1 MNRIEKHTALLLL
14 TLATL
19 CSCEKDP
26 REQQPAGGKTIHY
39 SATVESGIETRATL
53 NGGNQYV
60 FEEGDRLYVE
70 SIDADAGNL
79 YGILTLVSG
88 ANARTATFEGDLTC
102 VNDFIPVSTT
112 PLSATLIGRYERGVH
127 SFTDGKLNSA
137 RTYRN
142 EYASDLADA
151 VSKYSDFVSTGS
163 PTFGDHSFTLEQKSS
178 FLVFSVKFDP
188 TEVPDATSVT
198 AKVYNDY
205 SGTPE
210 LLRSATV
217 RTTTVGYFTRLNFVA
232 AFPGGSVALSDAA
245 LSVQWGEV
253 APVVF
258 DDISSQALA
267 VNTYYSISR
276 TTIETH
282 NYFHI
287 KATKDGT
294 TVTFK
299 YTDGSV
305 QYSDDPDIPD
315 PWPDYDGRTF
325 SLNKDDVIYFK
336 GTRTECDCNGT
347 TQLFFAN
354 KVCNI
359 GGEIASLLANP
370 NSLADN
376 AFRSAFSNGN
386 SNNTNPAAVTW
397 VNIDTNDPLILPDIT
412 ATNCYREMFRACTSL
427 TSIPDLPATTVSP
440 QCYFNMFRKCT
451 GLTTANIELPAM
463 TLAEDCYRELFRE
476 CSNLTS
482 VPIFPAPVLA
492 ARCYQQMLS
501 KCTSLTS
508 VTCLATDISATDCT
522 LNWMSDVT
530 NDNTHTFYKAS
541 TMTVGQGGWGRGN
554 NGIPSQW
561 LYDNYTPTP

>member
-1 MNRIEKHTALLLL
+1 MFRIEKYTALLLVM
-14 TLATL
+14 LAML
-19 CSCEKDP
+19 WSCEKNERLLP
-26 REQQPAGGKTIHY
+26 PAGGRYIHY
-39 SATVESGIETRATL
+39 SATVEGGLWTRATL
-53 NGGNQYV
+53 NGSNQYV

-70 SIDADAGNL
+70 NTGANAGSL
-79 YGILTLVSG
+79 YGILTLTSG
-88 ANARTATFEGDLTC
+88 AGARTATFEGDLIC
-102 VNDFIPVSTT
+102 LDEFIPNSST
-112 PLSATLIGRYERGVH
+112 PLTATLIGRYERDVH
-127 SFTDGKLNSA
+127 SFTNGKLNSE

-163 PTFGDHSFTLEQKSS
+163 PTFGGHSFTLAQQST

-198 AKVYNDY
+198 VNVYNDY
-205 SGTPE
+205 SGTPQ

-217 RTTTVGYFTRLNFVA
+217 RATAVGYFTRGNFVA
-232 AFPGGSVALSDAA
+232 AFPGGSLALSGAA
-245 LSVQWGEV
+245 FSVQWGEA
-253 APVVF
+253 APVIF
-258 DDISSQALA
+258 NDIAPQALA
-267 VNTYYSISR
+267 VNTYYSIYR

-287 KATKDGT
+287 RATKNAT

-305 QYSDDPDIPD
+305 QFSDDPDIPD

-325 SLNKDDVIYFK
+325 NLNKDDVIYFK
-336 GTRTECDCNGT
+336 GTRNDCDCNGN
-347 TQLFFAN
+347 TQLFSAN
-354 KVCNI
+354 NVCYI
-359 GGEIASLLANP
+359 GGEITSLLANP
-370 NSLADN
+370 NSLAPN
-376 AFRSAFSNGN
+376 AFRSAFSNGD
-386 SNNTNPAAVTW
+386 SNNTNPPTVTK
-397 VNIDTNDPLILPDIT
+397 VNIDPADPLILPDFT
-412 ATNCYREMFRACTSL
+412 ADNCYREMFRACTSL
-427 TSIPDLPATTVSP
+427 TSVPDLPATSVSP

-476 CSNLTS
+476 CSNLTT
-482 VPIFPAPVLA
+482 VPVFPAPVLA

-508 VTCLATDISATDCT
+508 VTCLATDISASDCT

-530 NDNTHTFYKAS
+530 NDNNHTFYKAS
-541 TMTVGQGGWGRGN
+541 AMTVGPGGWGRGN
-554 NGIPSQW
+554 NGIPSSWAYQ
-561 LYDNYTPTP
+561 DYTP